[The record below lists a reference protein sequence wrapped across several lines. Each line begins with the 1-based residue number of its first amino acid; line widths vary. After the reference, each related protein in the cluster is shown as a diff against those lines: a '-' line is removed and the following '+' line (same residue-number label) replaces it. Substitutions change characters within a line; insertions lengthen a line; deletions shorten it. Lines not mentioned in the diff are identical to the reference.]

1 MYKYLGVYLDKHMNL
16 QHHFEKVYKK
26 ASARVKLLSRIREQI
41 GPHVAESIY
50 KAMIRPIL
58 MYCYQLQLGLPEG
71 TIDKLQSIQNRA
83 AKIASPR
90 EPLECWD
97 KVAEVRNRRVAIDVF
112 KCLNGLSPEE
122 FSQYF
127 KRHQHGKDTR
137 GNNSSL
143 VLPPIRT
150 ETGKRM
156 FAFQGA
162 QIFNKLPKDIR
173 DEESLVRFKHK
184 LSFYYGL

>member
-1 MYKYLGVYLDKHMNL
+1 MYH
-16 QHHFEKVYKK
+16 
-26 ASARVKLLSRIREQI
+26 
-41 GPHVAESIY
+41 
-50 KAMIRPIL
+50 
-58 MYCYQLQLGLPEG
+58 YQLQLGLPKG
-71 TIDKLQSIQNRA
+71 TINKLQSIQNRA
-83 AKIASPR
+83 GKITSPH
-90 EPLECWD
+90 ETLVCWD
-97 KVAEVRNRRVAIDVF
+97 NLAEVRNGRAAIDVF
-112 KCLNGLSPEE
+112 KCLNGLSPEQ
-122 FSQYF
+122 FTQYF

-184 LSFYYGL
+184 LSFYNGF

>member
-1 MYKYLGVYLDKHMNL
+1 
-16 QHHFEKVYKK
+16 
-26 ASARVKLLSRIREQI
+26 
-41 GPHVAESIY
+41 
-50 KAMIRPIL
+50 
-58 MYCYQLQLGLPEG
+58 MYCYQLQLGLPKG

-83 AKIASPR
+83 AKIVSPR

-97 KVAEVRNRRVAIDVF
+97 KVAEVRNRRVVIDVF
-112 KCLNGLSPEE
+112 KCLNGLSPEQ
-122 FSQYF
+122 FTQYF

-184 LSFYYGL
+184 LSFYNGF